1 MTAVNRALLKRRG
14 PGPKRLESAVP
25 VPFWDEV
32 DSVDK
37 LSLLFLI
44 GFKDYLDLDSVEVN
58 VYSKHEHGC
67 ENSCIELL

>member
-25 VPFWDEV
+25 IPF
-32 DSVDK
+32 DK

-67 ENSCIELL
+67 ENSCIEPL